1 MEGRFMPTQL
11 DTLNTSANGTKSIN
25 QLDRYLRSMLQG
37 DRLQSEVVYRMAKL
51 LSRLDVIADKFFL
64 KTVKAQEILAECL
77 NLSQRLRPREGS
89 QEEGFFI
96 LLTEIEQR
104 IEHLVQKAHEFR
116 VKAG

>member
-1 MEGRFMPTQL
+1 MKGTFMPTQP
-11 DTLNTSANGTKSIN
+11 DTLNTNANGTKSIN
-25 QLDRYLRSMLQG
+25 QLDRYLRGMLQG
-37 DRLQSEVVYRMAKL
+37 ERLQSEVAYRMAKL
-51 LSRLDVIADKFFL
+51 LSRLDAIADKFFL
-64 KTVKAQEILAECL
+64 KTVKAQDILTECL
-77 NLSQRLRPREGS
+77 NLSQRLRPRAGS